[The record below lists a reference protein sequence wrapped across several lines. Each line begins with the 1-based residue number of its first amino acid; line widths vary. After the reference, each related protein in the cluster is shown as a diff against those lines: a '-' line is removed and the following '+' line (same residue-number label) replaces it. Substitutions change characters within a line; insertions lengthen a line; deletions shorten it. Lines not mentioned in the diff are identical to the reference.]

1 MDDYKKI
8 VILCIKAI
16 SLFIFTKY
24 SYASVPDLN
33 DIPRLIFLGYGMLF
47 LAFITYTFVRDKR
60 YFPTIFGGS
69 LTILLSFAAE
79 IRIMAGTFY
88 VSSEVMLS
96 KYSHAMVTYN
106 VYRYVLIIFIA
117 IIFLKD
123 FAKKKSEISC
133 NKSEELDF

>member
-16 SLFIFTKY
+16 SLFIFIKY

-69 LTILLSFAAE
+69 LTILPLFFAAE

-123 FAKKKSEISC
+123 FAKKKKRNI
-133 NKSEELDF
+133 LQ